1 MNIKGKNIETAY
13 FIGVKGV
20 GMTMLAQFLVESGVK
35 VSGSD
40 NPENFMTTKVLQK
53 EKIKIMSPFAVKNIP
68 SKVDLIVYSSAFN
81 VENNVEL
88 SQLLDKKNKKSD
100 QLILVYAE
108 ALGEIFSQF
117 DGLAVCGSHGKTTTS
132 AWLGYVLYKGGL
144 SPNVLV
150 GAPVPQFKGSTLKG
164 RSRYFV
170 AETDEYQNKLQ
181 YFSPKGVL
189 LNNIDYDHPDFFK
202 TEKDYIKVF
211 ADFVKKVL
219 KEGFLVVNVDDKAAL
234 KISKE
239 CPGQVISY
247 ALKNKE
253 ADYLASDL
261 SIKNGR
267 QYFSV
272 TEKGKDLGRWSILLS
287 GEHNVYNALA
297 VIAAAKKLGMNFFDI
312 KKAVLSF
319 SGTER
324 RLQILGKYQ
333 GALIID
339 DYAHHPT
346 EIKSTLEG
354 VRKMYMDRNII
365 TVFHPHTFTRTK
377 ALLDDFS
384 KSFNDTNELVL
395 LDIYGSA
402 REKQGGVSSLDL
414 LKKIKKHS
422 PNLEINYIPTLE
434 KVTEYLKGKATKN
447 DLILLMGAG
456 DVFRVGKELIK
467 K

>member
-1 MNIKGKNIETAY
+1 MNIKGKDINSAY
-13 FIGVKGV
+13 FVGIKGV
-20 GMTMLAQFLVESGVK
+20 GMTMLAQFLVESGVR

-40 NPENFMTTKVLQK
+40 ISEDFMTTKVLQK
-53 EKIKIMSPFAVKNIP
+53 EKIKVFSPFSVKNIP
-68 SKVDLIVYSSAFN
+68 AKVDLVVYSSAFN
-81 VENNVEL
+81 AQNNVEL
-88 SQLLDKKNKKSD
+88 EYLLNKSNKSSD
-100 QLILVYAE
+100 RLVLIYAE
-108 ALGEIFSQF
+108 ALGEVFSQYE
-117 DGLAVCGSHGKTTTS
+117 GLSVCGSHGKTTVS

-181 YFSPKGVL
+181 YFFPQGVL

-202 TEKDYIKVF
+202 TEADYVKVF
-211 ADFVKKVL
+211 LEFVKKIPAS
-219 KEGFLVVNVDDKAAL
+219 GFLVFNADDKVAL
-234 KISKE
+234 KLAPNCI
-239 CPGQVISY
+239 GQKISY
-247 ALKNKE
+247 ALKNKS
-253 ADYLASDL
+253 ADYVASDL

-267 QYFSV
+267 QYFSIA
-272 TEKGKDLGRWSILLS
+272 EKGKDLGRWSILLS
-287 GEHNVYNALA
+287 GEHNIYNALA

-319 SGTER
+319 LGTER

-346 EIKSTLEG
+346 EIKATLAG
-354 VRKMYMDRNII
+354 VRKMYLDRKII

-377 ALLDDFS
+377 ALLGDFS
-384 KSFNDTNELVL
+384 QSFSDTDELII

-414 LKKIKKHS
+414 LKKVKKYSPDLIIKH
-422 PNLEINYIPTLE
+422 LPTLE
-434 KVTEYLKGKATKN
+434 DATEYLKERVTKN
-447 DLILLMGAG
+447 DLVLLMGAG
-456 DVFRVGKELIK
+456 DVFRIGQKLLSK
-467 K
+467 